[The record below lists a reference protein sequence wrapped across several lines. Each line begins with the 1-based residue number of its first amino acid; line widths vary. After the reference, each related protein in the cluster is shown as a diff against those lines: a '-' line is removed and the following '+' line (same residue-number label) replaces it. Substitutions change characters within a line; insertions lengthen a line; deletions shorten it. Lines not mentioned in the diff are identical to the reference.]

1 MQFVGRFYSVAPL
14 ALLAIL
20 PDPGGGTEPPGGG
33 TGGGGTGSVAEK
45 VDVSTVAKTTT
56 AISNVA
62 NALGVVLFALA
73 AIFILIAGFFY
84 LTAAGNQTQLDKAK
98 NTLIY
103 AIVGIV
109 LGLIAFSVPALVKN
123 FLA

>member
-1 MQFVGRFYSVAPL
+1 MIKSGLRAGKEAVRSLGALSLVPLVNAQVAQ
-14 ALLAIL
+14 
-20 PDPGGGTEPPGGG
+20 
-33 TGGGGTGSVAEK
+33 K
-45 VDVSTVAKTTT
+45 VDVSTVDKTTT

-109 LGLIAFSVPALVKN
+109 LGLIAFSVPTLVKN
-123 FLA
+123 FLS

>member
-1 MQFVGRFYSVAPL
+1 MIKSGLRVGKKAVRSLGALSLVPL
-14 ALLAIL
+14 VNAQ
-20 PDPGGGTEPPGGG
+20 D
-33 TGGGGTGSVAEK
+33 AEK
-45 VDVSTVAKTTT
+45 VDVSTVAETTKV
-56 AISNVA
+56 IGNVA

-109 LGLIAFSVPALVKN
+109 LGLVAFSVPDLVQN